1 MSFGLFPSLATL
13 AADPPRLAT
22 PWATLAGAAL
32 GAAVH
37 LTNVLPDLEDD
48 DRTGIRGLPHRL
60 GARVSVIVAIA
71 GIVVGAVAVLVG
83 PVGGDLG
90 RIGPVAWLFFA
101 AVGAVA
107 VVTLVRALRH
117 PPGRALFRL
126 TMLCALLLAAQLVA
140 TGGS

>member
-1 MSFGLFPSLATL
+1 M
-13 AADPPRLAT
+13 
-22 PWATLAGAAL
+22 
-32 GAAVH
+32 AVH

-71 GIVVGAVAVLVG
+71 GIAVGAVAVLVG